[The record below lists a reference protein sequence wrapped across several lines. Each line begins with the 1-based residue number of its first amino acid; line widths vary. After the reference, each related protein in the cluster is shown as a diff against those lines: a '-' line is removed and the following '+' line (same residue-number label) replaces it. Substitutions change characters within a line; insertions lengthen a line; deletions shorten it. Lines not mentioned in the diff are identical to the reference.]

1 MMKVTKRKVRG
12 EGRWVVSIDGR
23 PVGDVCKQA
32 TGGILL
38 PYRPYRYTDE
48 RDEAGD
54 RVLRSMAMQS
64 TLEGAVEALAIA
76 CGKTER
82 VAVSDRVE
90 VMGVGLTKA
99 QVEEL
104 AGGIR
109 RTIEGFA
116 KMEAKK

>member
-12 EGRWVVSIDGR
+12 EGRWVVSIDGH

-54 RVLRSMAMQS
+54 RVLRALSMQS

-76 CGKTER
+76 CGKT
-82 VAVSDRVE
+82 VMIAISDRVE
-90 VMGVGLTKA
+90 VMGVGLTPA
-99 QVEEL
+99 QVKEL
-104 AGGIR
+104 AGSIR
-109 RTIEGFA
+109 QTIEGFA
-116 KMEAKK
+116 KMGGGR